1 MPLLADFTRPIRPI
15 PDINVRKLTW
25 SRKSAKSL
33 QELEKHDRL
42 VLFTPV
48 VPPYET
54 TRHVTPANAQDP
66 FESLGRA
73 LNQHHARVSHV
84 PFVPRIGFTDTHRDW
99 IMQSQAKVIVVV
111 NCEPAGLETA
121 AAGASLANQKT
132 FAVNVAE
139 AIRNVQI
146 GDDDRILVLVYCG
159 SPDGALQES
168 YQIVLQSNTYTA
180 LNLEQL
186 AHILFGTSG

>member
-1 MPLLADFTRPIRPI
+1 
-15 PDINVRKLTW
+15 
-25 SRKSAKSL
+25 
-33 QELEKHDRL
+33 
-42 VLFTPV
+42 
-48 VPPYET
+48 
-54 TRHVTPANAQDP
+54 
-66 FESLGRA
+66 
-73 LNQHHARVSHV
+73 
-84 PFVPRIGFTDTHRDW
+84 
-99 IMQSQAKVIVVV
+99 VVV